1 MCWRKSKYF
10 FSPPH
15 AAKSLHCLYV
25 AMKQA
30 VWAVMCAAVGSAAL
44 PPCPTRSEMPMK
56 CIPVMAPLT
65 GQQLQA
71 LRGNSLQKP
80 VTVKCFFV
88 SEETDWEG
96 AGVRQSGGDGGG
108 VALLCEPD

>member
-1 MCWRKSKYF
+1 
-10 FSPPH
+10 
-15 AAKSLHCLYV
+15 
-25 AMKQA
+25 
-30 VWAVMCAAVGSAAL
+30 
-44 PPCPTRSEMPMK
+44 MK

-88 SEETDWEG
+88 SEET
-96 AGVRQSGGDGGG
+96 GGG
-108 VALLCEPD
+108 SWCEAVWGGGG